1 MAETLNITVP
11 NEMMEALRSRVREG
25 AYASAEEAI
34 LAAIAGLVGADD
46 AADER
51 LDVIRARILA
61 SMNDSSPNLPS
72 SDVRRRLDNLYAR
85 HRS

>member
-1 MAETLNITVP
+1 MAETLKITVP

-25 AYASAEEAI
+25 AYASAEEAV
-34 LAAIAGLVGADD
+34 LAAIAGMVNADD
-46 AADER
+46 ARDDR

-61 SMNDSSPNLPS
+61 SLDDASPSLAS
-72 SDVRRRLDNLYAR
+72 SDVRRRLDDLYAR

>member
-25 AYASAEEAI
+25 TYPSAEDAV
-34 LAAIAGLVGADD
+34 LAAIAGMMNADD
-46 AADER
+46 ARIDR

-61 SMNDSSPNLPS
+61 SLDDSSPSLDS
-72 SDVRRRLDNLYAR
+72 SDVRRRLDDLYAR